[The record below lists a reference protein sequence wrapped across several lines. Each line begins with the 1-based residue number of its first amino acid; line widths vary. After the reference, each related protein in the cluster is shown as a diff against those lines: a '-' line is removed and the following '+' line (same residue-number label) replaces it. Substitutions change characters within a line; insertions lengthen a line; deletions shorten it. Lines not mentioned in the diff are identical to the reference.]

1 MLEKGRVFARMLKK
15 SVYNGRL
22 FSGLPITMKPLTTP
36 TLVAI
41 AAAISLA
48 GCQLKEDSMDYF
60 QNESE
65 VMIIKG
71 ENHDLNIE
79 NRLDRVSLYGSVDI
93 THDQA
98 GLAQALRLKGVV
110 DGMVSTLAKEQ
121 TKGVLPAKIVPI
133 LYYSIP
139 VLPTPPATDNVP
151 LSGFG
156 IQQAVP
162 TRYG

>member
-1 MLEKGRVFARMLKK
+1 
-15 SVYNGRL
+15 
-22 FSGLPITMKPLTTP
+22 MKPLTTP

-41 AAAISLA
+41 AAAILLA

-93 THDQA
+93 TRDAA
-98 GLAQALRLKGVV
+98 GLEQALRLKVVV
-110 DGMVSTLAKEQ
+110 DGMVSALNTEQ
-121 TKGVLPAKIVPI
+121 LNGVLPIKV
-133 LYYSIP
+133 
-139 VLPTPPATDNVP
+139 TPAE
-151 LSGFG
+151 
-156 IQQAVP
+156 
-162 TRYG
+162 

>member
-1 MLEKGRVFARMLKK
+1 
-15 SVYNGRL
+15 
-22 FSGLPITMKPLTTP
+22 
-36 TLVAI
+36 
-41 AAAISLA
+41 
-48 GCQLKEDSMDYF
+48 
-60 QNESE
+60 
-65 VMIIKG
+65 MIIKG

-93 THDQA
+93 THDQE

-156 IQQAVP
+156 NQQAVP

>member
-1 MLEKGRVFARMLKK
+1 
-15 SVYNGRL
+15 
-22 FSGLPITMKPLTTP
+22 MKPHTT
-36 TLVAI
+36 LALMAI
-41 AAAISLA
+41 AAAASLT
-48 GCQLKEDSMDYF
+48 GCQLKEDTMDF
-60 QNESE
+60 FKNESE
-65 VMIIKG
+65 VMILKG
-71 ENHDLNIE
+71 QNHDLNIE

>member
-1 MLEKGRVFARMLKK
+1 
-15 SVYNGRL
+15 
-22 FSGLPITMKPLTTP
+22 MKPLTKP

-48 GCQLKEDSMDYF
+48 GCQLKEDSMSYF

-98 GLAQALRLKGVV
+98 GLEQALRLKGVV
-110 DGMVSTLAKEQ
+110 DGMVAALSEEQ
-121 TKGVLPAKIVPI
+121 GRGMLPAKVV
-133 LYYSIP
+133 SIP
-139 VLPTPPATDNVP
+139 
-151 LSGFG
+151 
-156 IQQAVP
+156 
-162 TRYG
+162 

>member
-1 MLEKGRVFARMLKK
+1 
-15 SVYNGRL
+15 
-22 FSGLPITMKPLTTP
+22 MKPLTTFA
-36 TLVAI
+36 LVAI
-41 AAAISLA
+41 TTAASLA

-60 QNESE
+60 KNESE
-65 VMIIKG
+65 VMILKG

-93 THDQA
+93 TRDQE

-110 DGMVSTLAKEQ
+110 DGMVSTLAEEQ
-121 TKGVLPAKIVPI
+121 TQGVLPAKTVPI
-133 LYYSIP
+133 LHYSIP

>member
-1 MLEKGRVFARMLKK
+1 M
-15 SVYNGRL
+15 STCTH
-22 FSGLPITMKPLTTP
+22 ITRAAWILALLP
-36 TLVAI
+36 TLT
-41 AAAISLA
+41 
-48 GCQLKEDSMDYF
+48 GCQLKENAMDYF

-110 DGMVSTLAKEQ
+110 DSMVSALAEEQ
-121 TKGVLPAKIVPI
+121 MKGVLPEKVVP
-133 LYYSIP
+133 
-139 VLPTPPATDNVP
+139 VV
-151 LSGFG
+151 
-156 IQQAVP
+156 AVEEGNP
-162 TRYG
+162 FE